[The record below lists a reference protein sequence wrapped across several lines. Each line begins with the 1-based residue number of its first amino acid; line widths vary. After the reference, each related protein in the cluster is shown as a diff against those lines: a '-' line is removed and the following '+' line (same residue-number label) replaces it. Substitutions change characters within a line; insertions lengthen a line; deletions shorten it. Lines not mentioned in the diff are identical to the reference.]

1 MLIVLPSDG
10 MTTKASVWLNDEGV
24 AHQVIGLPTRL
35 EYKTGANT
43 AIFLDGDDNMDVP
56 MRLSKQRFV
65 VMRVFREF
73 ELQPGD
79 VANDA

>member
-10 MTTKASVWLNDEGV
+10 MTTKASAWLMEEGV
-24 AHQVIGLPTRL
+24 RHHVIKLPQRL
-35 EYKTGANT
+35 DYKTGANT
-43 AIFLDGDDNMDVP
+43 AIALEGDDNMDAP

-65 VMRVFREF
+65 VMRVFRDF

-79 VANDA
+79 INNDA